1 MAKRHFHA
9 HETARVE
16 ELDGLPLAG
25 FGQRA
30 LGFLIDLFLV
40 ILLWAP
46 LELAWAL
53 LVSHEWNG
61 RSNFHITFTFH
72 EWRSLLVALLYYVL
86 VNYFTNGKSVASGSR
101 VRGCF
106 RSRMNVWG
114 FGSVWSESWA
124 RVSAA
129 EGIGF
134 LQYFFS
140 SNRMCV
146 HDRIAE
152 TIVGCQRS
160 SKNVFF

>member
-86 VNYFTNGKSVASGSR
+86 VNYFTNGKSVGKWIARTRLFSLTHERMGLWQCMER
-101 VRGCF
+101 VLG
-106 RSRMNVWG
+106 
-114 FGSVWSESWA
+114 
-124 RVSAA
+124 
-129 EGIGF
+129 
-134 LQYFFS
+134 
-140 SNRMCV
+140 
-146 HDRIAE
+146 
-152 TIVGCQRS
+152 
-160 SKNVFF
+160 